1 MSGPSAIIP
10 PGATG
15 PGKVLPPPLVP
26 TNGFTYAAGFWGVCA
41 APATATVAP
50 GCAARKTA
58 AHSALLPVSDHA
70 LTRAFYLLQDFP
82 GEAEVVL
89 EMQTTAG
96 ARRLRLGPSYRVT
109 PSPSLR
115 ASLDQLLGD
124 AALAA

>member
-1 MSGPSAIIP
+1 MSVLVGLLTGEAVTAAVVGVIVP

-70 LTRAFYLLQDFP
+70 LTRATVQPLRWRGRSL
-82 GEAEVVL
+82 
-89 EMQTTAG
+89 AG
-96 ARRLRLGPSYRVT
+96 
-109 PSPSLR
+109 
-115 ASLDQLLGD
+115 
-124 AALAA
+124 

>member
-1 MSGPSAIIP
+1 MEHRPVGPNGRRHVDL
-10 PGATG
+10 GAAVG
-15 PGKVLPPPLVP
+15 VAHRLQ
-26 TNGFTYAAGFWGVCA
+26 AGG
-41 APATATVAP
+41 
-50 GCAARKTA
+50 
-58 AHSALLPVSDHA
+58 DHA